1 MSDKNSE
8 KYPCCS
14 FTNQIIKTMENII
27 KNPNEN
33 NNKVNIVFLSK
44 ENQKENQKKIQTSLI
59 NNQKEML
66 HVFLTIK

>member
-14 FTNQIIKTMENII
+14 FTNQIIKTMESII
-27 KNPNEN
+27 KNPDEN
-33 NNKVNIVFLSK
+33 NNKVNIVFLS
-44 ENQKENQKKIQTSLI
+44 KENQKKIQTSLI

>member
-8 KYPCCS
+8 KCPCCS
-14 FTNQIIKTMENII
+14 FTNQIIKTMESII
-27 KNPNEN
+27 KNPDEN
-33 NNKVNIVFLSK
+33 IKVNIVFLSK

>member
-8 KYPCCS
+8 KCPCCS

-33 NNKVNIVFLSK
+33 NNKVNIVL
-44 ENQKENQKKIQTSLI
+44 
-59 NNQKEML
+59 
-66 HVFLTIK
+66 